1 MSNQKRTLTPAAI
14 KYLLAISEL
23 CSGGRGARSVDVATR
38 LNVSKPSTHHMIQAL
53 CEAGYAERERYGAIY
68 LTDAGRSAAAAYGA
82 CCERLCAAGIGA
94 WPREGRLPE
103 RGLCRSGA
111 ASRRAAGAGKGVKVK
126 NCRAEEGKA
135 LLRAAFLQGGSFLSR
150 NCVL

>member
-23 CSGGRGARSVDVATR
+23 CSGGRGARSVDVAMR

-68 LTDAGRSAAAAYGA
+68 LTDAGRSAAAASSWDR
-82 CCERLCAAGIGA
+82 RL
-94 WPREGRLPE
+94 
-103 RGLCRSGA
+103 
-111 ASRRAAGAGKGVKVK
+111 ASRRTSAGARLMPLWSSFPTR
-126 NCRAEEGKA
+126 CRSWKRRKSEKLPRGRGESSSPRGFFTRR
-135 LLRAAFLQGGSFLSR
+135 LFPITQL
-150 NCVL
+150 CVMISP

>member
-82 CCERLCAAGIGA
+82 CCERLCEQLGSALGLGKDVCRSAAYA
-94 WPREGRLPE
+94 ALEQLPDALPE
-103 RGLCRSGA
+103 L
-111 ASRRAAGAGKGVKVK
+111 
-126 NCRAEEGKA
+126 EKA
-135 LLRAAFLQGGSFLSR
+135 
-150 NCVL
+150 

>member
-82 CCERLCAAGIGA
+82 CCERLCEQLGSALGLEKEVCRSAAYA
-94 WPREGRLPE
+94 ALEQLPDALPE
-103 RGLCRSGA
+103 L
-111 ASRRAAGAGKGVKVK
+111 
-126 NCRAEEGKA
+126 EKA
-135 LLRAAFLQGGSFLSR
+135 
-150 NCVL
+150 